1 MAQAQKTQTK
11 AATKPA
17 AKQAPKVAN
26 AAAKAAA
33 KVAPKAAA
41 KPEANAAAV
50 PTITALIVTGIA
62 DRIAKGSRFYANAL
76 AYHAKAKTS
85 FPRARNNERRAALNA
100 DKVAEVM
107 RQHDAQVLAAGN
119 GDAQAMFDVYMMNR

>member
-17 AKQAPKVAN
+17 VKQAPKVAN
-26 AAAKAAA
+26 AAAKVAA
-33 KVAPKAAA
+33 KAAPKAAPKA
-41 KPEANAAAV
+41 EAV